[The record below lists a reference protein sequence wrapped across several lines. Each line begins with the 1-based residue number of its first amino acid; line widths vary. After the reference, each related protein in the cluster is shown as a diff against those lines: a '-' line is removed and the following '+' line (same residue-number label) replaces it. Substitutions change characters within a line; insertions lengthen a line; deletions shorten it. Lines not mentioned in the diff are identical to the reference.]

1 MPESCENA
9 CPALTRLEQQVD
21 LIRSQNGEDHKEFRQ
36 QIHKIERDEA
46 RQEAKLD
53 NITSSLVELKADN
66 KEIIGKLTPLAAKVE
81 ALDKLDDD
89 VDELKSKPGKNWEK
103 MGFEILKYILLALA
117 AFLLGKWGLQ

>member
-1 MPESCENA
+1 MSETCENP

-21 LIRSQNGEDHKEFRQ
+21 VIRTQNGEDHKEFRQ

-53 NITSSLVELKADN
+53 NITSALTDLKGDN

-89 VDELKSKPGKNWEK
+89 VDELKSKPGKRWDGIVEK
-103 MGFEILKYILLALA
+103 IIGLVVA
-117 AFLLGKWGLQ
+117 AVVGLLLGRLGL